1 MRVARIRLN
10 RLPQAGALSDGHPFR
25 GRRGGSRNRFFAERK
40 GEIDASRYARIEP
53 IRFIMLP
60 TNILFKRNRAPWQVR
75 EGATEHG
82 DAGNRT
88 SVISMSKDFVKHEH
102 HSLNP
107 SLPPARI
114 PEAMGF

>member
-25 GRRGGSRNRFFAERK
+25 GRRGGSRNLFFGERK

-53 IRFIMLP
+53 RCFIILP
-60 TNILFKRNRAPWQVR
+60 TSILFKRNRAPWQVR

-82 DAGNRT
+82 DVENRT
-88 SVISMSKDFVKHEH
+88 PVTLLSKDFLK
-102 HSLNP
+102 P
-107 SLPPARI
+107 
-114 PEAMGF
+114 